1 MQKNYYLI
9 SIIIVTASMIPF
21 FFMFERK
28 RPHAREVMM
37 LAVMVTLAVM
47 SRAVFFMIP
56 FFKPML
62 AVVIISAV
70 GLGGRCGMLVGTL
83 SVFVSN
89 FMFGQGPWTVWQ
101 MLAAGACGLLAGIL
115 FSGRYRDRLTDTVCV
130 CAYGLLASVF
140 LYGPVMDTYS
150 ALMYTGRL
158 SGRRFLA
165 IYLTGL
171 PVNIIHGFS
180 TCLFLALFCRNMVRK
195 LRRIKIKFKMDN
207 SLPGHRE

>member
-9 SIIIVTASMIPF
+9 SILIVIFSMIPF
-21 FFMFERK
+21 FMMFERK

-37 LAVMVTLAVM
+37 LAVLVTTAVL

-83 SVFVSN
+83 SAFVSN

-101 MLAAGACGLLAGIL
+101 MIATGLCGLAAGIL
-115 FSGRYRDRLTDTVCV
+115 FSGRYRDNLFYTVCV
-130 CAYGLLASVF
+130 CIYGFFAAVF
-140 LYGPVMDTYS
+140 IYGPIMDTYS
-150 ALMYTGRL
+150 ALLYTGHMT
-158 SGRRFLA
+158 GKQFLA
-165 IYLTGL
+165 IYLAGL

-180 TCLFLALFCRNMVRK
+180 TCLFLALFCRNMERK
-195 LRRIKIKFKMDN
+195 LRRIKIKYNF
-207 SLPGHRE
+207 

>member
-9 SIIIVTASMIPF
+9 SIIIVIVSMIPF
-21 FFMFERK
+21 FLMFERK

-62 AVVIISAV
+62 AVVIICAV

-83 SVFVSN
+83 SEFVSN

-101 MLAAGACGLLAGIL
+101 MIAAGLCGLLAGIL
-115 FSGRYRDRLTDTVCV
+115 FERRYRGRASETVCV
-130 CAYGLLASVF
+130 CAYGLFASVF
-140 LYGPVMDTYS
+140 IYGLIMDTYS
-150 ALMYTGRL
+150 ALMYTGHM
-158 SGRRFLA
+158 GNGQFLA
-165 IYLTGL
+165 IYLAGL

-180 TCLFLALFCRNMVRK
+180 TCLFLALFCRNIVRK
-195 LRRIKIKFKMDN
+195 LRRIKIKYNF
-207 SLPGHRE
+207 

>member
-9 SIIIVTASMIPF
+9 SIIIVIVSMIPF
-21 FFMFERK
+21 FLMFERK

-47 SRAVFFMIP
+47 SRTVFFMIP

-83 SVFVSN
+83 SVFISN

-101 MLAAGACGLLAGIL
+101 MLATGLCGLAAGIL
-115 FSGRYRDRLTDTVCV
+115 FSCRYRDKPIYTICV
-130 CAYGLLASVF
+130 CIYGFFASVF
-140 LYGPVMDTYS
+140 IYGLIMDTYS
-150 ALMYTGRL
+150 ALMYTGHMG
-158 SGRRFLA
+158 GRQFLA
-165 IYLTGL
+165 IYLAGL
-171 PVNIIHGFS
+171 PVNMIHGFS
-180 TCLFLALFCRNMVRK
+180 TCLFLALFCRNIVKK
-195 LRRIKIKFKMDN
+195 LRRIKIKYNF
-207 SLPGHRE
+207 